1 MRVRSPVNGRCPL
14 KVRSP
19 LRKVSDRRAA
29 GFRRAAGLCGM
40 LAFLFLPFGGAG
52 ATGQPKEDYSKYP
65 GYVDFRGLGMFAEED
80 AVVEVYLHDALLN
93 MVAQMSSFADSEL
106 SSMLGK
112 LKLIRVQKFRLD
124 DEKLE
129 KVDRKIDDLSAKL
142 EKDGWMRAVRVREEE
157 QNVNVYFK
165 FGGEKVL
172 GIMVMAVENGETAAF
187 VNIVGEID
195 PAAIGRLGDR
205 FNIDELHKIDAGG
218 HKHGNTPKTPKPPK
232 PPKAPK
238 PPKPPEAPEPPPPP
252 ETPKPD
258 KPEQR

>member
-1 MRVRSPVNGRCPL
+1 MRERCPL
-14 KVRSP
+14 RRVT
-19 LRKVSDRRAA
+19 DRRAA
-29 GFRRAAGLCGM
+29 RLRLAASLGGM
-40 LAFLFLPFGGAG
+40 LVFLFLPLGGAG
-52 ATGQPKEDYSKYP
+52 ASGQPKEDYSKYP

-112 LKLIRVQKFRLD
+112 LKLIRVQKFRID
-124 DEKLE
+124 DQKMPQ
-129 KVDRKIDDLSAKL
+129 VDRKIDELAAKL
-142 EKDGWMRAVRVREEE
+142 EKDGWMRAVRVREDD

-172 GIMVMAVENGETAAF
+172 GITVMAVEGGETAAF

-195 PAAIGRLGDR
+195 PAAIGRLGHR
-205 FNIDELHKIDAGG
+205 FDIDELDKIDMGG
-218 HKHGNTPKTPKPPK
+218 HKHGSTPKPPK
-232 PPKAPK
+232 PPKPPK
-238 PPKPPEAPEPPPPP
+238 APKPPEAPEPPPPP

-258 KPEQR
+258 KPEER